1 MAIYLNL
8 LGKVNL
14 MKIYL
19 LSLISLLSISSAVKA
34 QTVEYYTQDIYNAQP
49 QIIYEDV
56 APGYQYK
63 PQLPASAVEQIRQ
76 KDRVYCGSNLRV
88 KSFAQIKEK
97 RWSGIDADLCRV
109 FAQAIL
115 GDSRKI
121 VMVNVAANHVADAL
135 NQGKIDIM
143 LSGSPR
149 AAQMEISHQALSVG
163 PIYYDYQKILV
174 ADEKVENLLNYK
186 DKKACLVKNSDDY
199 KNFDD
204 YNTQQEL
211 GITYLSFETM
221 QKAQEA
227 FLLKRCQILTGSG
240 LELSGLLQNMPNRKA
255 AILPQSIASRPVYAF
270 VQKDNHEMQLL
281 AKWILNAMFL
291 AEQYNIKK
299 QNLEYFATNDN
310 PEIRNLLGDNPE
322 LWNMLELDPQWVR
335 KAVEV
340 LGNYGDIYE
349 RNLGEDSN
357 YVLPRTSGKLVKDG
371 GTIWPIP
378 FM

>member
-1 MAIYLNL
+1 MI
-8 LGKVNL
+8 
-14 MKIYL
+14 
-19 LSLISLLSISSAVKA
+19 SLISITFSVKA
-34 QTVEYYTQDIYNAQP
+34 QTIEYYAQDIYDASP
-49 QIIYEDV
+49 QIIYTEG
-56 APGYQYK
+56 ANSYHYQ
-63 PQLPASAVEQIRQ
+63 PQNQPSIVEQIRQ
-76 KDRVYCGSNLRV
+76 KDRIFCGSNLQV
-88 KSFAQIKEK
+88 PSFAQIKEK

-174 ADEKVENLLNYK
+174 ADESLKDLLDYK
-186 DKKACLVKNSDDY
+186 NKKACLVKNSDDY

-204 YNTQQEL
+204 FNTKQNL
-211 GITYLSFETM
+211 KITYLSFEST
-221 QKAQEA
+221 QKAKEA
-227 FLLKRCQILTGSG
+227 FLLKRCQILTGNSI
-240 LELSGLLQNMPNRKA
+240 ELSGLLQKIPNTKA
-255 AILPQSIASRPVYAF
+255 FIIPQIVASRPIYAF
-270 VQKDNHEMQLL
+270 VQKDNHELQLVS
-281 AKWILNAMFL
+281 KWILNAMFL

-299 QNLEYFATNDN
+299 QNLKYFATNDN

-335 KAVEV
+335 KVVEV

-349 RNLGEDSN
+349 RNFGEDSD
-357 YVLPRTSGKLVKDG
+357 YKLPRTSGKLVKDG

-378 FM
+378 FL